1 MSEDTKISSE
11 TYNLFNEDFI
21 EKKKKNH
28 IIPVLILILLLFGLI
43 IGCIYYYNS
52 RPYNIITKLI
62 NMTYEQKD
70 KFLNNNYNYN
80 LNEDTLKYTGN
91 ITFDTNMTNELKNEI
106 ISYTLGLD
114 EKNKKEIMSFS
125 FNEGNEKILETIYY
139 ILGEKVY
146 QKTGDRVIEL
156 DGSYEEL
163 ELSSVIESN
172 DINYILNEFREIL
185 IKIIDIDNIK
195 TSRKKISIN
204 SKELNV
210 QKTSYN
216 LSSKNL
222 KKMAND
228 MITEINK
235 NGNLLEKLGKL
246 LDLEI
251 DKIKSKLDSFKNYNF
266 DNYGEINIYTKGL
279 MHDIVKVEYVEGDF
293 ETSLE
298 LVTTP
303 KVYIK
308 SEYTELI
315 FTFNKYDKNELDVDL
330 NINLAGF
337 NISTKITSKVK
348 EENNKKR
355 LENITFRIDYFTYYF
370 AININNT
377 FEIGAEIENLDTT
390 GSIKE
395 SELTEEDRNKME
407 VEIMNKLMNSNLMKL
422 IENLIPNNKNLEG
435 ENYQQGGQI

>member
-21 EKKKKNH
+21 EKKKKIH